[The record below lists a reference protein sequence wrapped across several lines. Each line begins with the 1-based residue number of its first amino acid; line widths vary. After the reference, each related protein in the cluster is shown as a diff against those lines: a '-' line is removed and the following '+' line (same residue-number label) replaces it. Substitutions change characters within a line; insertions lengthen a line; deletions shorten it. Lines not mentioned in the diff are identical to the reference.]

1 MIFNISELRN
11 SPTNVLKYSLGI
23 HREVERGLQLLMF
36 YTPYRVPKLHEDY
49 FHNASSQIW
58 SGQQAS
64 QQYN

>member
-1 MIFNISELRN
+1 MNGELRN
-11 SPTNVLKYSLGI
+11 SPTNVLKYSLVGI
-23 HREVERGLQLLMF
+23 HTERGLLLLC
-36 YTPYRVPKLHEDY
+36 TPYRVPKLHEDY